1 MFKKVSMSIAV
12 AALISNTGASK
23 LTMSHRT
30 DFIDDTIDDDELA
43 MTKQSISESE

>member
-12 AALISNTGASK
+12 LALISNTEASK
-23 LTMSHRT
+23 LTVSHKFLDET
-30 DFIDDTIDDDELA
+30 LDDDELA

>member
-12 AALISNTGASK
+12 AALISSSTASR
-23 LTMSHRT
+23 LSVSHRSHFV
-30 DFIDDTIDDDELA
+30 DESLDDEELA